1 MRLAFFGTPE
11 FAVPALEAL
20 IAAGHELACV
30 YTQPPRAAGRGQQ
43 PRPSPVQA
51 AAPGLPVRTPAALN
65 DPETQRAFAALDL
78 DAGIVV
84 AYGLILPASI
94 LTAPR
99 HGCLNIHASL
109 LPRWRGAAPIQ
120 RAILAGDKETGVT
133 IMQMD
138 EGLDS
143 GPMLLAESV
152 SISADATAESL
163 HDELA
168 SLGARLIVEAL
179 ARLAAATLAPTPQ
192 PDAGVTHAPKL
203 ARAEGRLDWTRP
215 AAELAR
221 LVRAFAPWPGAY
233 FDHAGEHIK
242 VLAADAVAGAGAPGA
257 VLEGRLTV
265 ACGEGA
271 LRLTRL
277 QRGGKRVMAAAEFL
291 RGYSLAKGVLLA
303 APKNDD

>member
-20 IAAGHELACV
+20 VAARHELACV

-51 AAPGLPVRTPAALN
+51 AARRLPVRTPAALK
-65 DPETQRAFAALDL
+65 DPETERAFAALDL
-78 DAGIVV
+78 DVGIVV

-120 RAILAGDKETGVT
+120 RAILMGDKETGVT

-138 EGLDS
+138 EGLDT

-152 SISADATAESL
+152 PISADATAESL

-179 ARLAAATLAPTPQ
+179 ARLAAGTLAPTPQ
-192 PDAGVTHAPKL
+192 PVAGVTHAPKL

-221 LVRAFAPWPGAY
+221 RVRAFAPWPGAY

-242 VLAADAVAGAGAPGA
+242 VLAAEAVAGTGAPGA
-257 VLEGRLTV
+257 MLDERLTV

-277 QRGGKRVMAAAEFL
+277 QRGGKRVMAAADFL
-291 RGYSLAKGVLLA
+291 RGYALSAGTVLA
-303 APKNDD
+303 